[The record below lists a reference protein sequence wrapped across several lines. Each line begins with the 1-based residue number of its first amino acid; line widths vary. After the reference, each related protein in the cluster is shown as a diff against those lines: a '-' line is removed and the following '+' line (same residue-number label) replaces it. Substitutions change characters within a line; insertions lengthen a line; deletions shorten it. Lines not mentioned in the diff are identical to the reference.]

1 MGNATSLVMSRLLV
15 WAAMPKPSRLSDI
28 AKACGVSTAAVS
40 RILNDDRRFSARP
53 EVRRKV
59 KEAAQR
65 MGYVPDLSARNLNR
79 RRTGIV
85 GMFGS
90 PYTRLDRGLND
101 QILDGAAKI
110 LHGSDY
116 DLFYEISRREPG
128 TSPLPFWR
136 FDGALLLQA
145 PQQQVVAELDRREVP
160 YVCVNEKA
168 GDFAAAVLTDDV
180 QGMQL
185 ALEHLYGLGHR
196 TIGYAN
202 ANSSY
207 FPHYSV
213 PDRHN
218 TLVAWARKHKVA
230 LARRHDQSFDS
241 PEVFLREVVLEDH
254 ATAVITYDHVHAV
267 AILGAAQ
274 ALGLAVPRDLSLVCF
289 NNEFPVDQLHPGLTA
304 IAVSGQRM
312 GRLAAE
318 CLVKAMAEPS
328 PVALGSATPSS
339 GADGRTV
346 LTVPEALVVRGS
358 TAAPR
363 DSRR

>member
-1 MGNATSLVMSRLLV
+1 
-15 WAAMPKPSRLSDI
+15 
-28 AKACGVSTAAVS
+28 VSTAAVS
-40 RILNDDRRFSARP
+40 RILYGDTRFSVRA

-59 KEAAQR
+59 QETAHQ

-90 PYTRLDRGLND
+90 PHTRIGRGVND
-101 QILDGAAKI
+101 QILDGAAKV

-116 DLFYEISRREPG
+116 DLFFEISRREPG
-128 TSPLPFWR
+128 GPPLPFWR
-136 FDGALLLQA
+136 FDGAILLQA
-145 PQQQVVAELDRREVP
+145 PQEQVVAELDRRQVP
-160 YVCVNEKA
+160 YVCANENVGKA
-168 GDFAAAVLTDDV
+168 AAAVVTDDA

-202 ANSSY
+202 AHSSY
-207 FPHYSV
+207 FAHYSIR
-213 PDRHN
+213 DRHS
-218 TLVAWARKHKVA
+218 TLLNWTRKHKVT

-241 PEVFLREVVLEDH
+241 PEVFLREVVLDDH
-254 ATAVITYDHVHAV
+254 ATAVITYDHQHAV

-274 ALGLAVPRDLSLVCF
+274 ALGLAIPRDLSIVCF
-289 NNEFPVDQLHPGLTA
+289 NDEFPVDQLYPGLTA

-318 CLVKAMAEPS
+318 CLVKAMAS
-328 PVALGSATPSS
+328 PAPA
-339 GADGRTV
+339 AECTV
-346 LTVPEALVVRGS
+346 LTVPETLVVRGS

-363 DSRR
+363 EGKK